1 MEEKNKMTEQFVS
14 RVEFETLKSEVEE
27 IKKDMTE
34 STKMLQA
41 IDKKIDVIN
50 EKILTADK
58 IDDLKFNPIEKR
70 VKQLED
76 DRSWLWKTIIAT
88 IIGLGIKIIFDVSKI
103 L

>member
-1 MEEKNKMTEQFVS
+1 MTEDYVS
-14 RVEFETLKSEVEE
+14 REEFENLKEKVIILEKELSES
-27 IKKDMTE
+27 KKL
-34 STKMLQA
+34 LQN
-41 IDKKIDVIN
+41 IDKKIDIIN
-50 EKILTADK
+50 EKIITADK

-76 DRSWLWKTIIAT
+76 DQSWLWKTIIAT

>member
-1 MEEKNKMTEQFVS
+1 MSEEFVNKI
-14 RVEFETLKSEVEE
+14 EFNALKQEVED
-27 IKKDMTE
+27 IKKEMAET
-34 STKMLQA
+34 TKMLQA
-41 IDKKIDVIN
+41 IDKKIDIIN
-50 EKILTADK
+50 EKIITADK

-88 IIGLGIKIIFDVSKI
+88 IIGIGIKIIFDVSKI

>member
-1 MEEKNKMTEQFVS
+1 MTEDYVS
-14 RVEFETLKSEVEE
+14 REEFENLKEKVIILEKELSES
-27 IKKDMTE
+27 KKL
-34 STKMLQA
+34 LQN
-41 IDKKIDVIN
+41 IDKKIDIIN
-50 EKILTADK
+50 EKIITADK

>member
-1 MEEKNKMTEQFVS
+1 MSEEFVNKI
-14 RVEFETLKSEVEE
+14 EFDALKQEVED
-27 IKKDMTE
+27 KKKEMSET
-34 STKMLQA
+34 TKMLQA
-41 IDKKIDVIN
+41 IDKKIDIIN
-50 EKILTADK
+50 EKIITADK

-76 DRSWLWKTIIAT
+76 DQSWLWKTIIAT